1 MKPFDHADAITAAL
15 RHRAEIEAAPLPAG
29 VSALLEDAVRRVPER
44 LFWVS
49 IEGDGK
55 RLTYRAFH
63 DRVMCATAGLAV
75 QGIAPG
81 AVVAIALPS
90 VPEAVIAW
98 FALARL
104 GASVVPLN
112 PALTGPELVRA
123 LQITGAEA
131 LLADA
136 EALSTFA
143 PPCGGLDRSR
153 VFCRSPAT
161 GTEWRSWADVESA
174 GTRPVREAATDLD
187 RPLILQFTSGSTG
200 LPKACVLSQRYW
212 LQIGRVIAR
221 RGPPVERILV
231 DQPLFYLAGQWR
243 VMMALTLGATLF
255 VAPRYSLSRFVSRLI
270 EHRIEFATVND
281 AAAKLDPPAGAG
293 FALKRI
299 MLARLSPM
307 LQERVERTFGAPAR
321 EGYGLTETGATLY
334 MPYDNDLMVGSGS
347 CGIAA
352 PFREVRVMDGAG
364 NEVPPG
370 TAGELHVRGAGIMA
384 GYWRDPDAN
393 AGAFRGDWF
402 RTGDLATRNADGY
415 HFIVGRSRDVV
426 RRSGETVPAAEVEAV
441 LLELPGVVQAAVI
454 GVPDVLRGEEVKAYL
469 ELAAGVAPADLPPE
483 RVFAHCAARLA
494 PFKVPRYL
502 QYADRLPRTASQ
514 KIAKTAL
521 LSAGDDL
528 RDGSFDR
535 LLGQWLGPSP
545 V

>member
-1 MKPFDHADAITAAL
+1 MKPSGHADAMALAL
-15 RHRAEIEAAPLPAG
+15 RHRAEIEALPLPSG
-29 VSALLEDAVRRVPER
+29 INALLEDAVRRVSER
-44 LFWVS
+44 PFWVS
-49 IEGDGK
+49 VDGGGES
-55 RLTYRAFH
+55 LSYRAFY
-63 DRVMCATAGLAV
+63 DRVLRATAGLAAE
-75 QGIAPG
+75 GIAPG
-81 AVVAIALPS
+81 AVVAISLPS

-104 GASVVPLN
+104 GAAVVPLN
-112 PALTGPELVRA
+112 PALTGSEVARA
-123 LQITGAEA
+123 LQATSAEA

-136 EALSTFA
+136 ETLTALA
-143 PPCGGLDRSR
+143 PPWGGLDRSR
-153 VFCRSPAT
+153 MFCRWPAT
-161 GTEWRSWADVESA
+161 GTEWRSWAQVASA
-174 GTRPVREAATDLD
+174 GRRPVREAATDLD
-187 RPLILQFTSGSTG
+187 RPLNLQFTSGSTG

-255 VAPRYSLSRFVSRLI
+255 VAPRYSLSRLVSRLI

-281 AAAKLDPPAGAG
+281 AAAKLDPPAGAA

-307 LQERVERTFGAPAR
+307 LHERVERTFGAPAR

-334 MPYDNDLMVGSGS
+334 MPYDNNLMMGSGS

-352 PFREVRVMDGAG
+352 PFREVRVIDPAG
-364 NEVPPG
+364 NEAAPG
-370 TAGELHVRGAGIMA
+370 TAGELQVRGNGIMA

-393 AGAFRGDWF
+393 AAAYRGDWF
-402 RTGDLATRNADGY
+402 RTGDLAKRDAEGY
-415 HFIVGRSRDVV
+415 HFIVGRIRDVV

-469 ELAAGVAPADLPPE
+469 ELAPGASPADLPPE
-483 RVFAHCAARLA
+483 RVFAHCATRLA

-502 QYADRLPRTASQ
+502 EYADQLPRTASQ

-521 LSAGDDL
+521 LSAKVDL
-528 RDGSFDR
+528 CDGSFDR
-535 LLGQWLGPSP
+535 LVGKWRGPSP